1 MNAKKL
7 LSVLVLAGAG
17 LGLVACG
24 TTSSSSSSGAAT
36 KTDRQLAIEALD
48 KIATNVSAAS
58 FAKPTTLKA
67 VGTVKTTEYDG
78 AAVFAHT
85 TYTADV
91 KDKNGAVTTASGTEV
106 WAYKG
111 TDTKVYV
118 VMKVGTVITSW
129 SADADTTAFAPAA
142 TIAKA
147 VSGSNGLGSAANM
160 AKYLSHFPEGTTKV
174 AAGATIS
181 EGTFMKAESY
191 TIGTEGNVVLDITP
205 NYTKTGYSYDEHMIY
220 TYKSNLLASLDKS
233 GLTTYT
239 WSATVAAT
247 LPTDVGTAV
256 ANEAAGAD
264 ILKLL

>member
-58 FAKPTTLKA
+58 FTKPTTLKA

-118 VMKVGTVITSW
+118 VLKVGTVITSW
-129 SADADTTAFAPAA
+129 SADADTAAFAPAA

-160 AKYLSHFPEGTTKV
+160 AKYLRNFAEGSTGLV
-174 AAGATIS
+174 AGATVKS
-181 EGTFMKAESY
+181 GAYMKSESY
-191 TIGTEGNVVLDITP
+191 TIGAEGNVVLDITP
-205 NYTKTGYSYDEHMIY
+205 NYGYDEHMIY

-256 ANEAAGAD
+256 ANEAAGAA